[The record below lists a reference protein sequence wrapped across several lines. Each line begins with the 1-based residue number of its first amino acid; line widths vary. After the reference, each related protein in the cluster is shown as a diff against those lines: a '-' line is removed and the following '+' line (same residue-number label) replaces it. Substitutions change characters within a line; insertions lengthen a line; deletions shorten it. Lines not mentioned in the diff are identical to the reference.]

1 MLELPSV
8 EAVVI
13 LGDLVRVLA
22 WSWHLDRARPVRVH
36 VAEPI
41 SQVLEFLPREVFRL
55 VETHVEVN
63 WSDATLR
70 GLLWN
75 QEEVKSLGSLVVL
88 DEVLVN
94 DTTRWWVF
102 GGSTVSTSHEHSL
115 VDPLVDH
122 GQGDGRRAADLVVQ
136 GLEGL
141 LELAHL
147 LVDDLLSHLVTDTIS
162 VDDDLS
168 WSLTLMAVLELLNG
182 SDKASIEILLNQ
194 LLVLLLDDN
203 VREVLGLMWVG
214 SGAEA
219 HDTLLSRVADI
230 DSNDHDLFLVHELGP
245 LHSQALTAHL
255 RVDLLHDVGG
265 NRHVHPSKGALLD
278 ALSHD
283 VELRED
289 LFNLRVVGGSVQD
302 EQSEVVRVVAAAT
315 LGLELVEVLLD
326 RSIHP

>member
-13 LGDLVRVLA
+13 LRDLVRVLA
-22 WSWHLDRARPVRVH
+22 RSWHLDRARPVRVH

-70 GLLWN
+70 GLLRN
-75 QEEVKSLGSLVVL
+75 QEEVKSLGTLVVL
-88 DEVLVN
+88 DEVLVD

-102 GGSTVSTSHEHSL
+102 GGPTVSASHEHPL

-122 GQGDGRRAADLVVQ
+122 GQGHGRRAADLVVQ
-136 GLEGL
+136 GLKGL
-141 LELAHL
+141 LELADL
-147 LVDDLLSHLVTDTIS
+147 LVDDLLSHLVTDSIS
-162 VDDDLS
+162 VDDDLG
-168 WSLTLMAVLELLNG
+168 WPLTLMAVLELLNG
-182 SDKASIEILLNQ
+182 SDKASIEVLLNQ

-203 VREVLGLMWVG
+203 VRVVLGLMRVG

-219 HDTLLSRVADI
+219 HDTLLSGMADI
-230 DSNDHDLFLVHELGP
+230 DSDDHDLLLVHELGP
-245 LHSQALTAHL
+245 LHPQALSAHL
-255 RVDLLHDVGG
+255 GVDLFHDVGSD
-265 NRHVHPSKGALLD
+265 RHVHPSEGALLD

-283 VELRED
+283 VELREHLFD
-289 LFNLRVVGGSVQD
+289 LWVVGGSVQD
-302 EQSEVVRVVAAAT
+302 EESEVVRVVFAAT

-326 RSIHP
+326 GSIHP